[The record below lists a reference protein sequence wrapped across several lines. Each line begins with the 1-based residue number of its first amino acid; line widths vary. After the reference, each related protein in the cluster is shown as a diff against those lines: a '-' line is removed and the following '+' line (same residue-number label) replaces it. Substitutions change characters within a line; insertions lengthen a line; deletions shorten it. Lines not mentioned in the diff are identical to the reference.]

1 MSVRKSDK
9 ITITEVRKSVGI
21 IINKAIRSRVRP
33 TRTEVVTKDMTIVSL
48 MK

>member
-1 MSVRKSDK
+1 MIRSQ
-9 ITITEVRKSVGI
+9 ITEVRKSVGI

-33 TRTEVVTKDMTIVSL
+33 KRTWIEVVIKDMTIVSL